1 MAIRGAGG
9 GDFSIKNLSFDKI
22 KETGKEGLTKLASK
36 LPFGGRYISQLLGT
50 KDRFDELKTPDNKRI
65 IRWDTEGNRIDLRDA
80 TQNKEA
86 LSPHKIKNMR
96 GSFSQ
101 LRHNNSMLEENINS
115 PFSPYAHGND
125 GPRGEYRNV
134 RSMSTTM
141 NYTEVNKRLHMDT
154 IGSLSKEMGK
164 DIKDIDLSKFKDVD
178 FDAIISAWEQEAKEV
193 RGAGDVAYLG
203 DKHSK
208 FIEGSKSRSEMIAL
222 HLEAGAAHLKNI
234 RDQIKPSQVE

>member
-1 MAIRGAGG
+1 MAIGGAGG

-22 KETGKEGLTKLASK
+22 KESSKEGLTKLAAK
-36 LPFGGRYISQLLGT
+36 LPFGGRRISQFLGT
-50 KDRFDELKTPDNKRI
+50 KDRFDELKKPHNKSH
-65 IRWDTEGNRIDLRDA
+65 IRWDDKGNRIDLRDA

-101 LRHNNSMLEENINS
+101 LRHNNTMLEKNINS
-115 PFSPYAHGND
+115 HFSPYPHGND

-141 NYTEVNKRLHMDT
+141 DYGNLNERLHMDT

-178 FDAIISAWEQEAKEV
+178 FDAIINAWEQEAKEV

-208 FIEGSKSRSEMIAL
+208 FIEGAKDTSEMIAL

-234 RDQIKPSQVE
+234 RDQIKPPQVE